1 MFKIVTLILA
11 SGVFIFSSCKKNSGD
26 PVTPAAFQYTSS
38 SINGKP
44 GSITPTD
51 ISVNPVIKIN
61 MSAPV
66 NRTAVPAN
74 VTLSEYGFGSQPL
87 NYSYEN
93 NDSTIVLQPS
103 GPLKYL
109 SRYIVYLSPELQS
122 ANNIKLNSPVNIL
135 FVTSIDSTNKF
146 PVISDDALLTLVQQ
160 QTFNYFWFGG
170 HPVSGMARER
180 NNSGELVTSGGTGF
194 GIMAIPVAI
203 SRSFISRAEGLQ
215 RTTQIVDFLKNNCTK
230 YHGAFAHWINGSTGA
245 TIPFSPNDNGGDL
258 VETSFLMQGLLVA
271 RQYFNTADPAE
282 VTLRNNINALWDG
295 VEWNWYRKN
304 AENILYWH
312 WSPSVGWAINA
323 QVRGWNEA
331 LITYVMAASSR
342 ADAIPNIVYH
352 NGWANNGAIR
362 NNNSYYG
369 YQLPL
374 GPPNGG
380 PMFFEHYSFLGINP
394 TGLADT
400 YANYQVQTTNH
411 AKINYE
417 YCRTNP
423 RNYFGYSESCWGL
436 TASDIP
442 DNGYNAS
449 EPNNDLGVIAPTAA
463 ISSFPYTPVESMRA
477 LKFFYYTLGDKLWGP
492 NGFYDAFSLKDSWFA
507 GSTLAID
514 QGPMIIM
521 IENYRTGL
529 IWNLFT
535 SCPEV
540 KDGMRNLGF
549 TAPYL

>member
-1 MFKIVTLILA
+1 
-11 SGVFIFSSCKKNSGD
+11 
-26 PVTPAAFQYTSS
+26 
-38 SINGKP
+38 
-44 GSITPTD
+44 
-51 ISVNPVIKIN
+51 
-61 MSAPV
+61 
-66 NRTAVPAN
+66 
-74 VTLSEYGFGSQPL
+74 
-87 NYSYEN
+87 
-93 NDSTIVLQPS
+93 
-103 GPLKYL
+103 
-109 SRYIVYLSPELQS
+109 
-122 ANNIKLNSPVNIL
+122 
-135 FVTSIDSTNKF
+135 
-146 PVISDDALLTLVQQ
+146 
-160 QTFNYFWFGG
+160 
-170 HPVSGMARER
+170 
-180 NNSGELVTSGGTGF
+180 
-194 GIMAIPVAI
+194 
-203 SRSFISRAEGLQ
+203 
-215 RTTQIVDFLKNNCTK
+215 
-230 YHGAFAHWINGSTGA
+230 
-245 TIPFSPNDNGGDL
+245 
-258 VETSFLMQGLLVA
+258 
-271 RQYFNTADPAE
+271 
-282 VTLRNNINALWDG
+282 LRNNINALWDG

>member
-11 SGVFIFSSCKKNSGD
+11 SGVFIFSSCKKNNDD
-26 PVTPAAFQYTSS
+26 PVTPATFQYTSS

-51 ISVNPVIKIN
+51 ISINPVIKIN
-61 MSAPV
+61 LSAPV

-74 VTLSEYGFGSQPL
+74 VTLSEYGFGSQPV

-146 PVISDDALLTLVQQ
+146 PVIPDDALLTLVQQ
-160 QTFNYFWFGG
+160 QTFNYFWSGG

>member
-160 QTFNYFWFGG
+160 QTFNYFWSGG